1 MNPGRVECAACLMS
15 MRRFTIIRALCVF
28 VKGVRGISCEKGK
41 RRAIG
46 EKDMKNVRVIA
57 GKGKDSFPRCG
68 EGRQRWRFFAA
79 AGIKKKRLT
88 RRARTDILRAEKR
101 REAAAGLTEVESTTC
116 RAGVVTADRL
126 GTGMSGRSAFLRCRL
141 LASSLTLGAFVLL
154 RFPLRP
160 CIIEG

>member
-1 MNPGRVECAACLMS
+1 MVCAARLMS

-46 EKDMKNVRVIA
+46 EKDMKNVRVIE
-57 GKGKDSFPRCG
+57 GKGKDSLPWCS
-68 EGRQRWRFFAA
+68 EGAA
-79 AGIKKKRLT
+79 ARAFL
-88 RRARTDILRAEKR
+88 RRCWHQKETLDAARANRYTKGRKR

>member
-1 MNPGRVECAACLMS
+1 MNPGRVECAARLMS
-15 MRRFTIIRALCVF
+15 MRRFTIIRALYVC
-28 VKGVRGISCEKGK
+28 KGRQGNFLQKGK
-41 RRAIG
+41 TPRDR
-46 EKDMKNVRVIA
+46 EKNRKNVRVIA
-57 GKGKDSFPRCG
+57 GKGKAGFPRCG